1 MAAIDLG
8 LRAINNLV
16 VPIAPIVPDVP
27 SLLTSIPSDA
37 EYFSVIDL
45 SNAFFSIPV
54 DEETQ
59 PIFAFCFKKRQLTW
73 CRMPQGYIDSTAV
86 YSIVLQ
92 TTFRAWIPRNCSVLL
107 QYVDDLLLCSSN
119 RMAALEDGRDLL
131 KCLFESGHKV
141 SKKKLQWCQET
152 VEYLG
157 FVLSKGERKVSHKR
171 AAAIVGLP
179 APLLRKACSPFL
191 V

>member
-59 PIFAFCFKKRQLTW
+59 PIFAFCFKKKMPHGVEW
-73 CRMPQGYIDSTAV
+73 CRMPQGFIDSPAV

-92 TTFRAWIPRNCSVLL
+92 TTLRAWIPRHCSSVL
-107 QYVDDLLLCSSN
+107 
-119 RMAALEDGRDLL
+119 
-131 KCLFESGHKV
+131 
-141 SKKKLQWCQET
+141 
-152 VEYLG
+152 
-157 FVLSKGERKVSHKR
+157 
-171 AAAIVGLP
+171 
-179 APLLRKACSPFL
+179 
-191 V
+191 